1 MKFSEWLLI
10 REGGKGSG
18 AKPNIIHPRG
28 MFKPA
33 KPQIKLIKR
42 TV

>member
-1 MKFSEWLLI
+1 MKFSEWLIL

-18 AKPNIIHPRG
+18 AKSNIISPRG

-33 KPQIKLIKR
+33 KPQLKLIKR
-42 TV
+42 IA